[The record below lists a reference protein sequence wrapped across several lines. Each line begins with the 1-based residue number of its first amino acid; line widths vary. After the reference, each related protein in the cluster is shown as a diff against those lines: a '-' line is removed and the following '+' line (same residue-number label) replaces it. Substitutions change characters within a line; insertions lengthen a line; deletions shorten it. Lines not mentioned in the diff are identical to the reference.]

1 MNVKKHYDKEA
12 ERYVENFSKGLF
24 GLIRKKEKEAVFELL
39 DPQTEEKILDAGC
52 GAGFYSVPL
61 KNIGSKPFG
70 IDISPKMI
78 EKIKGFG
85 IEGIVCNVEVFE
97 LNEKYEKILCTG
109 VLEFC
114 DSPQSALN
122 TLRKHL
128 RKGGTIVILYPRV
141 SVGGI
146 LYKIYHLLFNKIPL
160 KLFLLNDFDEMAN
173 ATGLRI
179 DRVGRKNIISQAIRL
194 KNE

>member
-12 ERYVENFSKGLF
+12 ERYVEKFSRGLF

-39 DPQTEEKILDAGC
+39 DPQAEEEILDAGC

-61 KNIGSKPFG
+61 KNIGSKLFG
-70 IDISPKMI
+70 VDISPKMI
-78 EKIKGFG
+78 EKIKEFG
-85 IEGIVCNVEVFE
+85 IDARVCNIEEFE

-122 TLRKHL
+122 NLSKHL
-128 RKGGTIVILYPRV
+128 KEGGTIVILYPRL
-141 SVGGI
+141 SLGGI
-146 LYKIYHLLFNKIPL
+146 IYKIYHLLFSRVSL
-160 KLFLLNDFDEMAN
+160 KLFLLNDFDEMAR
-173 ATGLRI
+173 AIGLSI
-179 DRVGRKNIISQAIRL
+179 DRVGRKNIISQVIRL
-194 KNE
+194 KK